1 MKIFIGK
8 WRSNMSKTNEW
19 VASQKIIE
27 TLQQQGFEAYVVGG
41 AVRDIVLGKPATDID
56 IATSALPEEVK
67 STFPRS
73 IDVGIAHG
81 TIVVL
86 MDECA
91 IEVTT
96 FRTDGEYVDHRRPT
110 HVTFVRSLEEDMK
123 RRDFTMN
130 AMALTKDE
138 EIIDLFGGKEDIQN
152 GIIRTVGD
160 PNHRFGEDALRMLRA
175 IRFSAQLN
183 FQLEEKTSE
192 AITQNASTIQNI
204 SVERITNEL
213 QKIWLSAFPINALKE
228 IEKTKIGQWLPGS
241 LTWSPEMWRLF
252 DGNKAAVHGWA
263 FLSLL
268 QNKDKQEKIPSLYRL
283 SNQQKIEI
291 QQIVKAVQ
299 VREQRFF
306 LTVDLYQ
313 FSEETLV
320 TAETFVKILFP
331 TIETTDSTTIV
342 EMKKALP
349 IQSTKEL
356 SITGNDLMIWLDKPG
371 GPWLKEMI
379 NEIVHAILHKEIDNH
394 PEQIKEWIKNESRH
408 KD

>member
-1 MKIFIGK
+1 
-8 WRSNMSKTNEW
+8 MSKTNEW
-19 VASQKIIE
+19 AASQKIIE

-56 IATSALPEEVK
+56 IATSALPEEIK

-96 FRTDGEYVDHRRPT
+96 FRTDGKYVDHRRPT

-130 AMALTKDE
+130 AMAQTRDE
-138 EIIDLFGGKEDIQN
+138 EIIDLFGGKVDIQN

-160 PNHRFGEDALRMLRA
+160 PNHRFAEDALRMLRA

-192 AITQNASTIQNI
+192 AITNNAISIQNI

-213 QKIWLSAFPINALKE
+213 EKIWLSAFPINALKE

-241 LTWSPEMWRLF
+241 LNWSPEMWEQF
-252 DGNKAAVHGWA
+252 DDNKATVHGWA

-268 QNKDKQEKIPSLYRL
+268 QNKDKQEKIPRLYRL
-283 SNQQKIEI
+283 SNLQKIEI
-291 QQIVKAVQ
+291 QQIVKAVHI
-299 VREQRFF
+299 RKQRFF
-306 LTVDLYQ
+306 STVDLYQ
-313 FSEETLV
+313 FSEQTLV
-320 TAETFVKILFP
+320 TAEKFVKILFP

-342 EMKKALP
+342 ENKKALP
-349 IQSTKEL
+349 IQSIKEL
-356 SITGNDLMIWLDKPG
+356 SITGNDLMNWLDKPG

-379 NEIVHAILHKEIDNH
+379 NEIVQAILHKEINNH

-408 KD
+408 KN

>member
-19 VASQKIIE
+19 EASQKIIE
-27 TLQQQGFEAYVVGG
+27 TLQQQGYEAYVVGG
-41 AVRDIVLGKPATDID
+41 AVRDIFLGKPATDID
-56 IATSALPEEVK
+56 IATSALPDEVK
-67 STFPRS
+67 AAFPRS

-81 TIVVL
+81 TIVVI
-86 MDECA
+86 MDDCA

-96 FRTDGEYVDHRRPT
+96 FRTDGIYVDHRRPT
-110 HVTFVRSLEEDMK
+110 DVTFVRSLEEDMK

-130 AMALTKDE
+130 AMALTLDE

-152 GIIRTVGD
+152 EIIRTVGD
-160 PNHRFGEDALRMLRA
+160 PNHRFAEDALRMLRA

-192 AITQNASTIQNI
+192 AITNNATNIQNI

-213 QKIWLSAFPINALKE
+213 EKIWLSDFPINALNE
-228 IEKTKIGQWLPGS
+228 IENTKIGQMLPGS
-241 LTWSPEMWRLF
+241 LDWSPKKWNQFET
-252 DGNKAAVHGWA
+252 KQATAHGWA

-268 QNKDKQEKIPSLYRL
+268 QNKDKQGQIPSLYRL
-283 SNQQKIEI
+283 SNHQKLQI
-291 QQIVKAVQ
+291 QQIVKAVHI
-299 VREQRFF
+299 REQRFF
-306 LTVDLYQ
+306 SINDLYQ

-320 TAETFVKILFP
+320 TAEKFTKILFP
-331 TIETTDSTTIV
+331 SIETADTTTII
-342 EMKKALP
+342 EMKQALP
-349 IQSTKEL
+349 IQSIKDL
-356 SITGNDLMIWLDKPG
+356 SITGNDLMKWLEKPG

-379 NEIVHAILHKEIDNH
+379 NEIVQAILHKEINNH

-408 KD
+408 KN

>member
-1 MKIFIGK
+1 M
-8 WRSNMSKTNEW
+8 
-19 VASQKIIE
+19 
-27 TLQQQGFEAYVVGG
+27 
-41 AVRDIVLGKPATDID
+41 
-56 IATSALPEEVK
+56 PEEVK

-86 MDECA
+86 MDECP

-96 FRTDGEYVDHRRPT
+96 FRTDGKYVDHRRPT

-192 AITQNASTIQNI
+192 AITNNASTIQNI

-213 QKIWLSAFPINALKE
+213 EKIWLSAFPINALKE

-241 LTWSPEMWRLF
+241 LNWSPEMWEQF
-252 DGNKAAVHGWA
+252 DDNMATVHGWS

-299 VREQRFF
+299 LREQRFF
-306 LTVDLYQ
+306 STVDLYQ
-313 FSEETLV
+313 FSEQILV
-320 TAETFVKILFP
+320 TAEKFVKILFP

-342 EMKKALP
+342 KMKKALP
-349 IQSTKEL
+349 IQSIKEL
-356 SITGNDLMIWLDKPG
+356 SITGNDLMNWLDKPG

-379 NEIVHAILHKEIDNH
+379 NEIVQAILHKEINNH

-408 KD
+408 KN

>member
-19 VASQKIIE
+19 EASQKIIE
-27 TLQQQGFEAYVVGG
+27 TLQTQGFEAYVVGG

-96 FRTDGEYVDHRRPT
+96 FRTEGKYVDHRRPT
-110 HVTFVRSLEEDMK
+110 DVTFVRSLEEDMK

-130 AMALTKDE
+130 AMALTRDE
-138 EIIDLFGGKEDIQN
+138 EIIDLFDGKEDIQN

-192 AITQNASTIQNI
+192 AITNNASTIQNI

-213 QKIWLSAFPINALKE
+213 EKIWLSNFPINALKE
-228 IEKTKIGQWLPGS
+228 IERTKIGQWLPGS
-241 LTWSPEMWRLF
+241 LNWSSQMWEQF
-252 DGNKAAVHGWA
+252 DDNKETAHGWA

-268 QNKDKQEKIPSLYRL
+268 QNKDMQEKIPSLYRL

-291 QQIVKAVQ
+291 QQIVKAVHI
-299 VREQRFF
+299 REQRFF
-306 LTVDLYQ
+306 STVDLYQ

-320 TAETFVKILFP
+320 TAEKFVKILFP
-331 TIETTDSTTIV
+331 TIETTDSTTIL

-349 IQSTKEL
+349 IHSIKEL
-356 SITGNDLMIWLDKPG
+356 SITGNDLMNWLDRPG

-379 NEIVHAILHKEIDNH
+379 NEIVQAILHKEIDNH

-408 KD
+408 KN

>member
-8 WRSNMSKTNEW
+8 WRSNMLKNNEW
-19 VASQKIIE
+19 GASQKIIE
-27 TLQQQGFEAYVVGG
+27 TLQTLGFEAYIVGG
-41 AVRDIVLGKPATDID
+41 AVRDIVLGKPPTDID
-56 IATSALPEEVK
+56 IATSALPDEVK
-67 STFPRS
+67 ATFSRS
-73 IDVGIAHG
+73 IDVGIEHG

-96 FRTDGEYVDHRRPT
+96 FRTDGKYVDHRRPT

-130 AMALTKDE
+130 AMALTQDE

-160 PNHRFGEDALRMLRA
+160 PNHRFAEDALRMLRA
-175 IRFSAQLN
+175 IRFSSQLN

-192 AITQNASTIQNI
+192 AITTNATNIQKI

-213 QKIWLSAFPINALKE
+213 EKIWLSNFPINALKE

-241 LTWSPEMWRLF
+241 LNWSSKMWEQF
-252 DGNKAAVHGWA
+252 DDNKSTVHGWT
-263 FLSLL
+263 FLSLM
-268 QNKDKQEKIPSLYRL
+268 QNKDKQDKIPSLYKL
-283 SNQQKIEI
+283 SNQQKMEI
-291 QQIVKAVQ
+291 QQIVKAVHI
-299 VREQRFF
+299 REQRFF
-306 LTVDLYQ
+306 STVDLYQ
-313 FSEETLV
+313 FSEGTIV
-320 TAETFVKILFP
+320 TAEKFVKILFP
-331 TIETTDSTTIV
+331 SIETTDANTIV

-349 IQSTKEL
+349 IQSKKEL
-356 SITGNDLMIWLDKPG
+356 SITGNDLMKWLDKPG

-379 NEIVHAILHKEIDNH
+379 NEVVQAILHKEIDNH
-394 PEQIKEWIKNESRH
+394 PEQIKEWIKNESRD
-408 KD
+408 KN

>member
-8 WRSNMSKTNEW
+8 WRINMSKTNEW
-19 VASQKIIE
+19 EASQKIIE
-27 TLQQQGFEAYVVGG
+27 ALQTLGFEAYVVGG
-41 AVRDIVLGKPATDID
+41 AVRDIVLGKTATDID
-56 IATSALPEEVK
+56 IATSAFPDEVK
-67 STFPRS
+67 ATFPRS

-86 MDECA
+86 MDDCA

-96 FRTDGEYVDHRRPT
+96 FRTDGKYVDHRRPT
-110 HVTFVRSLEEDMK
+110 QVTFVRSLEEDMK

-192 AITQNASTIQNI
+192 AITNNASTIQNI

-213 QKIWLSAFPINALKE
+213 EKIWLSAFPINALKE

-241 LTWSPEMWRLF
+241 LNWSPEMWRQF
-252 DGNKAAVHGWA
+252 DGNNATVHEWA

-291 QQIVKAVQ
+291 QRIVKAVHI
-299 VREQRFF
+299 REQRSFS
-306 LTVDLYQ
+306 TVDLYQ

-320 TAETFVKILFP
+320 TAEKFVKILFP

-349 IQSTKEL
+349 IQSIKEL

>member
-8 WRSNMSKTNEW
+8 WRNNMSKTNEW
-19 VASQKIIE
+19 IASQKIIE
-27 TLQQQGFEAYVVGG
+27 TLQTQGFEAYVVGG
-41 AVRDIVLGKPATDID
+41 AVRDNVLGKPATDID

-192 AITQNASTIQNI
+192 AITNNAISIQNI
-204 SVERITNEL
+204 SVERISNEL
-213 QKIWLSAFPINALKE
+213 EKIWLSAFPINALKE
-228 IEKTKIGQWLPGS
+228 IEKTKIGQWLPGA
-241 LTWSPEMWRLF
+241 LNWSSKMWEQF
-252 DGNKAAVHGWA
+252 DDNKATVHGWT

-283 SNQQKIEI
+283 SNQQKMEI

-299 VREQRFF
+299 LREQRFF
-306 LTVDLYQ
+306 STVYLYQ

-320 TAETFVKILFP
+320 TAEKFVKILFP

-349 IQSTKEL
+349 IQSIKEL
-356 SITGNDLMIWLDKPG
+356 SITGNDLMKWLDKPG

-379 NEIVHAILHKEIDNH
+379 NEIVQAILHKEIDNH

-408 KD
+408 KN

>member
-8 WRSNMSKTNEW
+8 WRSNMSKNNEW
-19 VASQKIIE
+19 GASQKIIE
-27 TLQQQGFEAYVVGG
+27 TLQTLGFEAYIVGG
-41 AVRDIVLGKPATDID
+41 AVRDIVLGKPPTDID
-56 IATSALPEEVK
+56 IATSALPDEVK
-67 STFPRS
+67 ATFSRS
-73 IDVGIAHG
+73 IDVGIEHG

-96 FRTDGEYVDHRRPT
+96 FRTDGKYVDHRRPT

-130 AMALTKDE
+130 AMALTQDE

-160 PNHRFGEDALRMLRA
+160 PNHRFAEDALRMLRA
-175 IRFSAQLN
+175 IRFSSQLN

-192 AITQNASTIQNI
+192 AITTNATNIQKI

-213 QKIWLSAFPINALKE
+213 EKIWLSNFPINALKE

-241 LTWSPEMWRLF
+241 LNWSSKMWEQF
-252 DGNKAAVHGWA
+252 DDNKSTVHGWT
-263 FLSLL
+263 FLSLM
-268 QNKDKQEKIPSLYRL
+268 QNKDKQDKIPSLYKL
-283 SNQQKIEI
+283 SNQQKMEI
-291 QQIVKAVQ
+291 QQIVKAVHI
-299 VREQRFF
+299 REQRFF
-306 LTVDLYQ
+306 STVDLYQ
-313 FSEETLV
+313 FSEGTIV
-320 TAETFVKILFP
+320 TAEKFVKILFP
-331 TIETTDSTTIV
+331 SIETTDANTIV

-349 IQSTKEL
+349 IQSKKEL
-356 SITGNDLMIWLDKPG
+356 SITGNDLMKWLDKPG

-379 NEIVHAILHKEIDNH
+379 NEVVQAILHKEIDNH
-394 PEQIKEWIKNESRH
+394 PEQIKEWIKNESRD
-408 KD
+408 KN

>member
-96 FRTDGEYVDHRRPT
+96 FRTDGKYVDHRRPT

-183 FQLEEKTSE
+183 FQLEEKTSG
-192 AITQNASTIQNI
+192 AITQNASIIQNI

-241 LTWSPEMWRLF
+241 LNWSPEMWRLF

-299 VREQRFF
+299 VREQRSF

-313 FSEETLV
+313 FSEETLL
-320 TAETFVKILFP
+320 TAEKFVKILFP

-349 IQSTKEL
+349 IQSIKEL

>member
-8 WRSNMSKTNEW
+8 WRSNMLKNNEW
-19 VASQKIIE
+19 GASQKIIE
-27 TLQQQGFEAYVVGG
+27 TLQTLGFEAYIVGG
-41 AVRDIVLGKPATDID
+41 AVRDIVLGKPPTDID
-56 IATSALPEEVK
+56 IATSALPDEVK
-67 STFPRS
+67 ATFSRS
-73 IDVGIAHG
+73 IDVGIEHG

-96 FRTDGEYVDHRRPT
+96 FRTDGKYVDHRRPT

-130 AMALTKDE
+130 AMALTQDE

-160 PNHRFGEDALRMLRA
+160 PNHRFAEDALRMLRA
-175 IRFSAQLN
+175 IRFSSQLN

-192 AITQNASTIQNI
+192 AITTNATNIQKI

-213 QKIWLSAFPINALKE
+213 EKIWLSNFPINALKE

-241 LTWSPEMWRLF
+241 LNWSSKMWEQF
-252 DGNKAAVHGWA
+252 DDNKSTVHGWT
-263 FLSLL
+263 FLSLM
-268 QNKDKQEKIPSLYRL
+268 QNKDKQDKIPSLYKL
-283 SNQQKIEI
+283 SNQQKMEI
-291 QQIVKAVQ
+291 QQIVKAVHI
-299 VREQRFF
+299 REQRFF
-306 LTVDLYQ
+306 STVDLYK
-313 FSEETLV
+313 FSEGTIV
-320 TAETFVKILFP
+320 TAEKFVKILFP
-331 TIETTDSTTIV
+331 SIETTDANTIV

-349 IQSTKEL
+349 IQSKKEL
-356 SITGNDLMIWLDKPG
+356 SITGNDLMKWLDKPG

-379 NEIVHAILHKEIDNH
+379 NEVVQAILHKEIDNH
-394 PEQIKEWIKNESRH
+394 PEQIKEWIKNESRD
-408 KD
+408 KN

>member
-1 MKIFIGK
+1 MKSFIGK

-19 VASQKIIE
+19 IASQKIIE
-27 TLQQQGFEAYVVGG
+27 TLQTQGFEAYVVGG

-67 STFPRS
+67 SNFPRS

-86 MDECA
+86 MDECP

-96 FRTDGEYVDHRRPT
+96 FRTDGKYVDHRRPT

-192 AITQNASTIQNI
+192 AITNNASTIQNI

-213 QKIWLSAFPINALKE
+213 EKIWLSAFPINALKE

-241 LTWSPEMWRLF
+241 LNWSPEMWEQF
-252 DGNKAAVHGWA
+252 DDNMATVHGWS

-299 VREQRFF
+299 LREQRFF
-306 LTVDLYQ
+306 STVDLYQ
-313 FSEETLV
+313 FSEQILV
-320 TAETFVKILFP
+320 TAEKFVKILFP

-342 EMKKALP
+342 KMKKALP
-349 IQSTKEL
+349 IQSIKEL
-356 SITGNDLMIWLDKPG
+356 SITGNDLMNWLDKPG

-379 NEIVHAILHKEIDNH
+379 NEIVQAILHKEINNH

-408 KD
+408 KN

>member
-8 WRSNMSKTNEW
+8 WRSNMLKNNEW
-19 VASQKIIE
+19 GASQKIIE
-27 TLQQQGFEAYVVGG
+27 TLQTLGFEAYIVGG
-41 AVRDIVLGKPATDID
+41 AVRDIVLGKPPTDID
-56 IATSALPEEVK
+56 IATSALPDEVK
-67 STFPRS
+67 ATFSRS
-73 IDVGIAHG
+73 IDVGIEHG

-96 FRTDGEYVDHRRPT
+96 FRTDGKYVDHRRPT

-130 AMALTKDE
+130 AMALTQDE

-160 PNHRFGEDALRMLRA
+160 PNHRFAEDALRMLRA
-175 IRFSAQLN
+175 IRFSSQLN

-192 AITQNASTIQNI
+192 AITTNATNIQKI

-213 QKIWLSAFPINALKE
+213 EKIWLSNFPINALKE

-241 LTWSPEMWRLF
+241 LNWSSKMWEQF
-252 DGNKAAVHGWA
+252 DDNKSTVHGWT
-263 FLSLL
+263 FLSLM
-268 QNKDKQEKIPSLYRL
+268 QNKDKQDKIPSLYRL
-283 SNQQKIEI
+283 SNQQKMEI
-291 QQIVKAVQ
+291 QQIVKAVHI
-299 VREQRFF
+299 REQRFF
-306 LTVDLYQ
+306 STVDLYQ
-313 FSEETLV
+313 FSEGTIV
-320 TAETFVKILFP
+320 TAEKFVKILFP
-331 TIETTDSTTIV
+331 SIETTDANTIV

-349 IQSTKEL
+349 IQSKKEL
-356 SITGNDLMIWLDKPG
+356 SITGNDLMKWLDKPG

-379 NEIVHAILHKEIDNH
+379 NEVVQAILHKEIDNH
-394 PEQIKEWIKNESRH
+394 PEQIKEWIKNESRD
-408 KD
+408 KN

>member
-8 WRSNMSKTNEW
+8 WRNNMSKTNEW
-19 VASQKIIE
+19 AASQKIIE

-56 IATSALPEEVK
+56 IATSALPEEIK

-96 FRTDGEYVDHRRPT
+96 FRTDGKYVDHRRPT

-130 AMALTKDE
+130 AMAQTRDE
-138 EIIDLFGGKEDIQN
+138 EIIDLFGGKVDIQN

-160 PNHRFGEDALRMLRA
+160 PNHRFAEDALRMLRA

-192 AITQNASTIQNI
+192 AITNNAISIQNI

-213 QKIWLSAFPINALKE
+213 EKIWLSAFPINALKE

-241 LTWSPEMWRLF
+241 LNWSPEMWEQF
-252 DGNKAAVHGWA
+252 DDNKATVHGWA

-268 QNKDKQEKIPSLYRL
+268 QNKDKQEKIPRLYRL
-283 SNQQKIEI
+283 SNLQKIEI
-291 QQIVKAVQ
+291 QQIVKAVHI
-299 VREQRFF
+299 RKQRFF
-306 LTVDLYQ
+306 STVDLYQ
-313 FSEETLV
+313 FSEQTLV
-320 TAETFVKILFP
+320 TAEKFVKILFP

-342 EMKKALP
+342 ENKKALP
-349 IQSTKEL
+349 IQSIKEL
-356 SITGNDLMIWLDKPG
+356 SITGNDLMNWLDKPG

-379 NEIVHAILHKEIDNH
+379 NEIVQAILHKEINNH

-408 KD
+408 KN

>member
-1 MKIFIGK
+1 
-8 WRSNMSKTNEW
+8 MSKTNEW
-19 VASQKIIE
+19 EASKKIIE

-56 IATSALPEEVK
+56 IATSAIPEEVK
-67 STFPRS
+67 AAFPRS

-86 MDECA
+86 MDNCA

-96 FRTDGEYVDHRRPT
+96 FRTDGKYLDHRRPT
-110 HVTFVRSLEEDMK
+110 DVTFVRSLKEDMK

-130 AMALTKDE
+130 AMALTRDE
-138 EIIDLFGGKEDIQN
+138 EIIDLFGGKKDIQN

-160 PNHRFGEDALRMLRA
+160 PNHRFAEDALRMLRA

-192 AITQNASTIQNI
+192 AITNNATNIQNI
-204 SVERITNEL
+204 SVERITKEFE
-213 QKIWLSAFPINALKE
+213 KIWLSDFPVNAMKE

-241 LTWSPEMWRLF
+241 LNWSSEMWGQF
-252 DGNKAAVHGWA
+252 KDNKATVHGWA

-268 QNKDKQEKIPSLYRL
+268 QNKDKQEKIPNLYRL

-291 QQIVKAVQ
+291 QRIVKAVNI
-299 VREQRFF
+299 REQRFF
-306 LTVDLYQ
+306 STVDLYQ

-320 TAETFVKILFP
+320 IAEKFANIFFP
-331 TIETTDSTTIV
+331 SIERADTTTII
-342 EMKKALP
+342 EMKKTLP
-349 IQSTKEL
+349 IQSIKEL
-356 SITGNDLMIWLDKPG
+356 SITGNDLMNWLDKPG
-371 GPWLKEMI
+371 GPWLKEML
-379 NEIVHAILHKEIDNH
+379 NEIVQAILHKEIDNH

-408 KD
+408 KN

>member
-1 MKIFIGK
+1 MKISIGK

-19 VASQKIIE
+19 EASQKIIE
-27 TLQQQGFEAYVVGG
+27 TLQTQGFEAYVVGG

-96 FRTDGEYVDHRRPT
+96 FRTDGKYVDHRRPT
-110 HVTFVRSLEEDMK
+110 DVTFVRSLEEDMK

-160 PNHRFGEDALRMLRA
+160 PNHRFAEDALRMLRA

-213 QKIWLSAFPINALKE
+213 EKIWLSNFPINALKE
-228 IEKTKIGQWLPGS
+228 IERTKIGSWLPGS
-241 LTWSPEMWRLF
+241 LIWSSEMWGQF
-252 DGNKAAVHGWA
+252 DDNKETVHGWA

-268 QNKDKQEKIPSLYRL
+268 QNKDKQEKIPSLFRL
-283 SNQQKIEI
+283 SNQQKMEI
-291 QQIVKAVQ
+291 QQIVKAVHI
-299 VREQRFF
+299 REQRFF
-306 LTVDLYQ
+306 STVELYQ

-320 TAETFVKILFP
+320 TAEKFVKILFP
-331 TIETTDSTTIV
+331 TIETTNSTTIV

-349 IQSTKEL
+349 IQSIKEL
-356 SITGNDLMIWLDKPG
+356 SITGNDLMNWLDTPG

-379 NEIVHAILHKEIDNH
+379 NEIVQAILHKEIDNH
-394 PEQIKEWIKNESRH
+394 PDQIKEWIKNESRH
-408 KD
+408 KN

>member
-41 AVRDIVLGKPATDID
+41 AVRDIVLGKSATDID
-56 IATSALPEEVK
+56 IATSAFPEEVK
-67 STFPRS
+67 AAFSRS

-86 MDECA
+86 MDDCA

-96 FRTDGEYVDHRRPT
+96 FRTDGTYVDHRRPT
-110 HVTFVRSLEEDMK
+110 DVTFVRSLEEDMK

-152 GIIRTVGD
+152 GIIRTVGY

-192 AITQNASTIQNI
+192 AITNNASTIQNI

-213 QKIWLSAFPINALKE
+213 EKIWLSAFPINALKE

-241 LTWSPEMWRLF
+241 LNWSSKIWEQF
-252 DGNKAAVHGWA
+252 NDNKATVHGWA

-268 QNKDKQEKIPSLYRL
+268 QNTDKQEKIPSLYRL

-291 QQIVKAVQ
+291 QRIVKAVHI
-299 VREQRFF
+299 REQRSFS
-306 LTVDLYQ
+306 TVDLYQ

-320 TAETFVKILFP
+320 TAEKFVKILFP

-349 IQSTKEL
+349 IQSIKEL

-408 KD
+408 KN